1 MRIRSPFA
9 WDRASEVNKETEPDK
24 KEKRVLGAAV
34 VNTGERGRGAA
45 ETQPVCQQFTHEIA
59 ENLPFT

>member
-9 WDRASEVNKETEPDK
+9 WDRAREVNKEAEPDK
-24 KEKRVLGAAV
+24 KGKRVLEAAV
-34 VNTGERGRGAA
+34 VNTGERDGGAA
-45 ETQPVCQQFTHEIA
+45 ETQAVCQQFTHEIA